1 MSSGSLAY
9 LVSIP
14 HDGFMARCIPD
25 FIEDKEETH
34 PEWVFFERL
43 KAELPDEFVVIPS
56 LEVAARRDQ
65 QESEV
70 DFVLLHPRGR
80 LVIEVK
86 GGKLRRKDGRWERWK
101 GGVWIRENKSPFYQ
115 SRVNSHAVREYLED
129 RFGRGD
135 PRAEALFGRAVVF
148 PDAMLEVDSIEA
160 ADQMVIDQSNLVGAG
175 SLLAAVHSLFDQ
187 AEKQFKEGRQRKD
200 LKTQQYEAKQAQ
212 EAGITPRPVVELT
225 LDQIRL
231 PDPLTDAQIL
241 QIADA
246 LRPDLM
252 MVPNLSATDVE
263 RELIRLSAS
272 QLRTLDTVQGSK
284 RLRVV
289 GGPGSGKTLL
299 AVEVARRE
307 LRERPG
313 SKIGLVCFNRS
324 LGSFLGEVARS
335 EGLLTAVTGSFYVH
349 VDRLLGD
356 VGRADGD
363 VAYYHQRVQQAINSA
378 KALAE
383 DAKFDVLIVDEGQDF
398 RDDGDKLAL
407 LDGLLKGGF
416 AKGRWRWFEDLNQ
429 ILTPASTEKPSAV
442 LTELTSVLDDAG
454 EYVLKGNWRNTA
466 QIAARVSAAMGLDY
480 EPDGLALEGP
490 EVFTAPLMPGKEFA
504 MLEAL
509 VQKKLAPEIATRQY
523 SPEDI
528 VVLSM
533 RGAGKASFEG
543 QTTLGGFPLVPYD
556 PVAPR
561 VPGAIRATSIFK
573 FKGMES
579 HVVIV
584 TDLDQVETLRDR
596 RKAYVG
602 MSRARYKLYLIA
614 TEAALANLKRA

>member
-1 MSSGSLAY
+1 
-9 LVSIP
+9 
-14 HDGFMARCIPD
+14 
-25 FIEDKEETH
+25 
-34 PEWVFFERL
+34 
-43 KAELPDEFVVIPS
+43 
-56 LEVAARRDQ
+56 
-65 QESEV
+65 
-70 DFVLLHPRGR
+70 
-80 LVIEVK
+80 
-86 GGKLRRKDGRWERWK
+86 
-101 GGVWIRENKSPFYQ
+101 
-115 SRVNSHAVREYLED
+115 
-129 RFGRGD
+129 
-135 PRAEALFGRAVVF
+135 
-148 PDAMLEVDSIEA
+148 
-160 ADQMVIDQSNLVGAG
+160 MVIDQSNLVGSG
-175 SLLAAVHSLFDQ
+175 SLLKAMHGLFDQ

-200 LKTQQYEAKQAQ
+200 LLSQQKEAKQA
-212 EAGITPRPVVELT
+212 EAAGLTPSPVVELP

-231 PDPLTDAQIL
+231 PEPLTDAQIL

-246 LRPDLM
+246 LRPDFVM
-252 MVPNLSATDVE
+252 STNLSATEVE
-263 RELIRLSAS
+263 RELLRLSAN
-272 QLRTLDTVQGSK
+272 QLRTLDAVQRSS

-307 LRERPG
+307 LRERPR

-324 LGSFLGEVARS
+324 LGSFLAEVARS
-335 EGLLTAVTGSFYVH
+335 EGLLTAVAGSFYVH

-363 VAYYHQRVQQAINSA
+363 VAYYRQRVQQAAAAA
-378 KALAE
+378 KALPE
-383 DAKFDVLIVDEGQDF
+383 ESKFDILIVDEGQDF

-407 LDGLLKGGF
+407 LDAVLKGGL

-429 ILTPASTEKPSAV
+429 ILTPPSDEKPAGLLV
-442 LTELTSVLDDAG
+442 ELTAILDDAA
-454 EYVLKGNWRNTA
+454 EYELKGNWRNTA
-466 QIAARVSAAMGLDY
+466 QIAARVSAAMGM
-480 EPDGLALEGP
+480 EHTPDGLALEGP
-490 EVFTAPLMPGKEFA
+490 EVLTAPLRPGKEFA
-504 MLEAL
+504 MLDAL
-509 VQKKLAPEIATRQY
+509 VRQEFSTDIATRQY

-561 VPGAIRATSIFK
+561 VPGAIRATSVFK

-584 TDLDQVETLRDR
+584 TDLDKVETLRDR

>member
-1 MSSGSLAY
+1 
-9 LVSIP
+9 
-14 HDGFMARCIPD
+14 MARCIPD
-25 FIEDKEETH
+25 FIEDMDEGH
-34 PEWVFFERL
+34 PERVFFDRL
-43 KAELPDEFVVIPS
+43 KAELPDEFVIIPS
-56 LEVAARRDQ
+56 LEISSRRDQ
-65 QESEV
+65 VESEV
-70 DFVLLHPRGR
+70 DFVVLHPRGR
-80 LVIEVK
+80 LIIEVK
-86 GGKLRRKDGRWERWK
+86 GGKLRRKAGRWERNK
-101 GGVWIRENKSPFYQ
+101 GGVWINEGKSPFYQ
-115 SRVNSHAVREYLED
+115 SRVNSHTVREYLED
-129 RFGRGD
+129 HFGKGD

-148 PDAMLEVDSIEA
+148 PDVVAEYDSLEA

-175 SLLAAVHSLFDQ
+175 SVLKAIHILFDQ
-187 AEKQFKEGRQRKD
+187 AEKQFKEGRRRKD
-200 LKTQQYEAKQAQ
+200 LASQKAEAKQMT
-212 EAGITPRPVVELT
+212 EAGQTPRPIVELP
-225 LDQIRL
+225 LDEIRL
-231 PDPLTDAQIL
+231 PASLTDAQIL

-246 LRPDLM
+246 LRPDML
-252 MVPNLSATDVE
+252 VASNLSATDVE

-272 QLRTLDTVQGSK
+272 QLRALDAVQGSK
-284 RLRVV
+284 RVRVI

-307 LRERPG
+307 VRERPG
-313 SKIGLVCFNRS
+313 SKVGLVCFNRS

-356 VGRADGD
+356 VGKSDGD
-363 VAYYHQRVQQAINSA
+363 AAYYQKRVQQAVDA
-378 KALAE
+378 TKGLAE
-383 DAKFDVLIVDEGQDF
+383 AAKFDVLIVDEGQDF

-416 AKGRWRWFEDLNQ
+416 AKGRWRWFEDLDQ
-429 ILTPASTEKPSAV
+429 VLTPPTDIVPSGLLAEHMST
-442 LTELTSVLDDAG
+442 LDDAA
-454 EYVLKGNWRNTA
+454 EFVLKGNWRNTS
-466 QIAARVSAAMGLDY
+466 QIAERVSAAMGLIHHA
-480 EPDGLALEGP
+480 DGLALEGP
-490 EVFTAPLMPGKEFA
+490 EVQTAPLRPGKEFA
-504 MLEAL
+504 MLDAL
-509 VQKKLAPEIATRQY
+509 VKQELATDIATRQY

-556 PVAPR
+556 PLAPR
-561 VPGAIRATSIFK
+561 VPGAIRATSVFK
-573 FKGMES
+573 FKGVES

-614 TEAALANLKRA
+614 TEAALAKLKRA

>member
-1 MSSGSLAY
+1 
-9 LVSIP
+9 
-14 HDGFMARCIPD
+14 
-25 FIEDKEETH
+25 
-34 PEWVFFERL
+34 
-43 KAELPDEFVVIPS
+43 
-56 LEVAARRDQ
+56 
-65 QESEV
+65 
-70 DFVLLHPRGR
+70 
-80 LVIEVK
+80 
-86 GGKLRRKDGRWERWK
+86 
-101 GGVWIRENKSPFYQ
+101 
-115 SRVNSHAVREYLED
+115 
-129 RFGRGD
+129 
-135 PRAEALFGRAVVF
+135 
-148 PDAMLEVDSIEA
+148 
-160 ADQMVIDQSNLVGAG
+160 LVGAG
-175 SLLAAVHSLFDQ
+175 SLLTAIHNLFDQ

-200 LKTQQYEAKQAQ
+200 LTSQKAEAKQMV
-212 EAGITPRPVVELT
+212 EAGLTPRPIVELP

-231 PDPLTDAQIL
+231 PDPLMDAQLL

-246 LRPDLM
+246 LRPDLL
-252 MVPNLSATDVE
+252 MVPSLSATDVE
-263 RELIRLSAS
+263 RELIRLSAG
-272 QLRTLDTVQGSK
+272 QLRALDTVQGSK
-284 RLRVV
+284 RLRVI

-307 LRERPG
+307 LRDRPG

-356 VGRADGD
+356 VGKSDGD
-363 VAYYHQRVQQAINSA
+363 ASYYQSRVQQAIAAA
-378 KALAE
+378 KGLAE
-383 DAKFDVLIVDEGQDF
+383 EAKFDVL
-398 RDDGDKLAL
+398 
-407 LDGLLKGGF
+407 
-416 AKGRWRWFEDLNQ
+416 
-429 ILTPASTEKPSAV
+429 
-442 LTELTSVLDDAG
+442 
-454 EYVLKGNWRNTA
+454 NWRNTA
-466 QIAARVSAAMGLDY
+466 QIAERVSAAMELAY
-480 EPDGLALEGP
+480 LSDGLALEGP
-490 EVFTAPLMPGKEFA
+490 EVMTAPLMPGKEFA

-509 VQKKLAPEIATRQY
+509 VLKKLAPEIATRQY

-561 VPGAIRATSIFK
+561 VPGAIRATSVFK

-614 TEAALANLKRA
+614 TEVALAKLKRA

>member
-1 MSSGSLAY
+1 
-9 LVSIP
+9 
-14 HDGFMARCIPD
+14 MARCIPD
-25 FIEDKEETH
+25 FIIGKPDGHAELA
-34 PEWVFFERL
+34 FFARL
-43 KAELPDEFVVIPS
+43 KAELPDDFIIIPS
-56 LEVAARRDQ
+56 LEVASRKDGT
-65 QESEV
+65 ESEV
-70 DFVLLHPRGR
+70 DLVLLHPRGR
-80 LVIEVK
+80 LVLEVK
-86 GGKLRRKDGRWERWK
+86 GGKLRRVAGKWERWK
-101 GGVWIRENKSPFYQ
+101 YGNWVAERKCPFYQ
-115 SRVNSHAVREYLED
+115 SRANSHAVRESIED
-129 RFGRGD
+129 KLD
-135 PRAEALFGRAVVF
+135 KKSPEAGALSGRAVIF
-148 PDAMLEVDSIEA
+148 PDATIEIDSIEI
-160 ADQMVIDQSNLVGAG
+160 ADQMVLDQSNLIGVG
-175 SLLAAVHSLFDQ
+175 SVLAAINGLIDQ
-187 AEKQFKEGRQRKD
+187 AEIHFKKLKQRKD
-200 LKTQQYEAKQAQ
+200 QKRQEHEAEQITK
-212 EAGITPRPVVELT
+212 AGGIPPAIVELP
-225 LDQIRL
+225 LEQIGL
-231 PDPLTDAQIL
+231 PACLTDEQLLRLAHV
-241 QIADA
+241 

-252 MVPNLSATDVE
+252 IVSNLSASDVE

-363 VAYYHQRVQQAINSA
+363 MNYYHQRVQQAVAVA
-378 KALAE
+378 KPQSE

-407 LDGLLKGGF
+407 LDSLLKGGL

-429 ILTPASTEKPSAV
+429 ILTPPTTEKPSAA
-442 LTELTSVLDDAG
+442 LTEMTSTLDDAG
-454 EYVLKGNWRNTA
+454 EYALRGNWRNTA
-466 QIAARVSAAMGLDY
+466 QIAARVSAAMAMDY
-480 EPDGLALEGP
+480 EADGLALEGP
-490 EVFTAPLMPGKEFA
+490 EVLTVPLMPGKEFA
-504 MLEAL
+504 MLDAL
-509 VQKKLAPEIATRQY
+509 VRQKLAPEIATRQY

-556 PVAPR
+556 PVAPH
-561 VPGAIRATSIFK
+561 VPGSIRATSVFK

-579 HVVIV
+579 HIVIL
-584 TDLDQVETLRDR
+584 TDLDQLATVRDR

-602 MSRARYKLYLIA
+602 MSRARYKLFLVA
-614 TEAALANLKRA
+614 TDEVLTNLKRHPA

>member
-1 MSSGSLAY
+1 MPERHSAAIDVG
-9 LVSIP
+9 
-14 HDGFMARCIPD
+14 MARCIPD
-25 FIEDKEETH
+25 FIEDMEEGH
-34 PEWVFFERL
+34 PERVFFERM
-43 KAELPDEFVVIPS
+43 KAELPDEFVIIPS
-56 LEVAARRDQ
+56 LEISSRRDQ
-65 QESEV
+65 VESEV

-80 LVIEVK
+80 LVLEVK
-86 GGKLRRKDGRWERWK
+86 GGKLRRKAGCWERFK
-101 GGVWIRENKSPFYQ
+101 GGVWIREGKSPFYQ
-115 SRVNSHAVREYLED
+115 SRVNSHTVREYLED
-129 RFGRGD
+129 RFGKGD

-148 PDAMLEVDSIEA
+148 PDVVAEYDSLEA

-175 SLLAAVHSLFDQ
+175 SVLKAIHVLFDQ
-187 AEKQFKEGRQRKD
+187 AEKQFKDGRRRKD
-200 LKTQQYEAKQAQ
+200 LAAQTAEAKQMVQ
-212 EAGITPRPVVELT
+212 AGQTPRPIVELP

-231 PDPLTDAQIL
+231 PEQLTDAQIL

-246 LRPDLM
+246 LRPDML
-252 MVPNLSATDVE
+252 VATNLSATDVE

-272 QLRTLDTVQGSK
+272 QLRALDAVQGSK
-284 RLRVV
+284 RFRVI

-307 LRERPG
+307 VRDRPG

-356 VGRADGD
+356 VGKSDGD
-363 VAYYHQRVQQAINSA
+363 AVYYQSRVQKAIAAA
-378 KALAE
+378 KGLAE
-383 DAKFDVLIVDEGQDF
+383 EAKFDVLIVDEGQDF

-407 LDGLLKGGF
+407 LDALVKGGLT
-416 AKGRWRWFEDLNQ
+416 KGRWRWFEDLNQ
-429 ILTPASTEKPSAV
+429 VLTPPSEGVPSAQ
-442 LTELTSVLDDAG
+442 LAQHTANLDEAA
-454 EYVLKGNWRNTA
+454 EFVLKGNWRNTA
-466 QIAARVSAAMGLDY
+466 QIAERVSAAMGL
-480 EPDGLALEGP
+480 EHHAEGMALEGP
-490 EVFTAPLMPGKEFA
+490 EVLTAPLRPGQEFA

-561 VPGAIRATSIFK
+561 VPGAIRATSVFK

-614 TEAALANLKRA
+614 TDAALAKLKRA

>member
-1 MSSGSLAY
+1 MPEGPWAA
-9 LVSIP
+9 I
-14 HDGFMARCIPD
+14 DGVMARCIPD
-25 FIEDKEETH
+25 FIEDMDEGH
-34 PEWVFFERL
+34 PERVFFDRL
-43 KAELPDEFVVIPS
+43 KAELPDEFVIIPS
-56 LEVAARRDQ
+56 LEVSSRRDHV
-65 QESEV
+65 ESEV
-70 DFVLLHPRGR
+70 DFVVLHPRGR
-80 LVIEVK
+80 LVLEVK
-86 GGKLRRKDGRWERWK
+86 GGKLRRKAGIWERFK
-101 GGVWIRENKSPFYQ
+101 GGAWIREGKSPFYQ
-115 SRVNSHAVREYLED
+115 SRVNSHTVREFLED
-129 RFGRGD
+129 RYGKGD
-135 PRAEALFGRAVVF
+135 PRAEALFGRAVIF
-148 PDAMLEVDSIEA
+148 PDVVAEYDSLEAV
-160 ADQMVIDQSNLVGAG
+160 DQMVIDQSDLVGQG
-175 SLLAAVHSLFDQ
+175 SVLKAIHALFDQ
-187 AEKQFKEGRQRKD
+187 AEMQFKKGRQRKD
-200 LKTQQYEAKQAQ
+200 LEAQKAEAKQMLQ
-212 EAGITPRPVVELT
+212 AGQTPRPIVELS

-231 PDPLTDAQIL
+231 PDQLTDAQIL
-241 QIADA
+241 QVADA
-246 LRPDLM
+246 LRPDML
-252 MVPNLSATDVE
+252 VATNLSATDVE

-272 QLRTLDTVQGSK
+272 QLRALDAVQGSK
-284 RLRVV
+284 RLRVI

-307 LRERPG
+307 VRDRPG
-313 SKIGLVCFNRS
+313 SKVGLVCFNRS

-335 EGLLTAVTGSFYVH
+335 EGLLTAITGSFYVH

-356 VGRADGD
+356 VGKSDGD
-363 VAYYHQRVQQAINSA
+363 AAYYKSRVQQAIAAA
-378 KALAE
+378 KGLAE
-383 DAKFDVLIVDEGQDF
+383 EAKFDVLIVDEGQDF

-407 LDGLLKGGF
+407 LDALVKGGLP
-416 AKGRWRWFEDLNQ
+416 KGRWRWFEDLNQ
-429 ILTPASTEKPSAV
+429 VLTPPTEGVPSA
-442 LTELTSVLDDAG
+442 ELAQHTANLDEAA
-454 EYVLKGNWRNTA
+454 EFVLKGNWRNTA
-466 QIAARVSAAMGLDY
+466 QIAERVSAAMGLDHHA
-480 EPDGLALEGP
+480 EGMALEGP
-490 EVFTAPLMPGKEFA
+490 EVLTAPLRPGQEFA

-561 VPGAIRATSIFK
+561 VPGAIRATSVFK

-614 TEAALANLKRA
+614 TEAALAKLKRA

>member
-1 MSSGSLAY
+1 MPSGS
-9 LVSIP
+9 
-14 HDGFMARCIPD
+14 MARCIPD
-25 FIEDKEETH
+25 FIEDMDEGH
-34 PEWVFFERL
+34 PERVFFDRL
-43 KAELPDEFVVIPS
+43 KAELPDEFVIIPS
-56 LEVAARRDQ
+56 LEISSRRDQ
-65 QESEV
+65 VESEV
-70 DFVLLHPRGR
+70 DFVVLHPRGR

-86 GGKLRRKDGRWERWK
+86 GGKLRRKAGRWERNK
-101 GGVWIRENKSPFYQ
+101 GGVWIKEGKSPFYQ
-115 SRVNSHAVREYLED
+115 SRVNSHTVREYLED
-129 RFGRGD
+129 YFCKGD
-135 PRAEALFGRAVVF
+135 PRADALFGRAVVF
-148 PDAMLEVDSIEA
+148 PDVVAEYDSLEA

-175 SLLAAVHSLFDQ
+175 SVLKAIHILFDQ
-187 AEKQFKEGRQRKD
+187 AEKQFKEGRRRKD
-200 LKTQQYEAKQAQ
+200 LASQKAEAKQMT
-212 EAGITPRPVVELT
+212 EAGQTPRPIVELSM
-225 LDQIRL
+225 DEIRL
-231 PDPLTDAQIL
+231 PASLTDAQIL

-246 LRPDLM
+246 LRPDML
-252 MVPNLSATDVE
+252 VASNLSATDVE

-272 QLRTLDTVQGSK
+272 QLRALDAVQGSN
-284 RLRVV
+284 RLRVI

-307 LRERPG
+307 VRERPG
-313 SKIGLVCFNRS
+313 SKVGLVCFNRS
-324 LGSFLGEVARS
+324 LGSFLGEIARS

-356 VGRADGD
+356 VGKSDGD
-363 VAYYHQRVQQAINSA
+363 AKYYQKRVQQAVAAA
-378 KALAE
+378 KGLAE

-407 LDGLLKGGF
+407 LDSIVKGGLN
-416 AKGRWRWFEDLNQ
+416 KGRWRWFEDLDQ
-429 ILTPASTEKPSAV
+429 VLTPPTDIVPSGLLAEH
-442 LTELTSVLDDAG
+442 TAILDDAA
-454 EYVLKGNWRNTA
+454 EFVLKGNWRNTS
-466 QIAARVSAAMGLDY
+466 QIAERVSAAMALVHHA
-480 EPDGLALEGP
+480 DGLALEGP
-490 EVFTAPLMPGKEFA
+490 EVQTAPLRPGKEFA
-504 MLEAL
+504 MLDAL
-509 VQKKLAPEIATRQY
+509 VKQELAADIATRQY

-561 VPGAIRATSIFK
+561 VPGAIRATSVFK

-614 TEAALANLKRA
+614 TEAALAKLKRV

>member
-1 MSSGSLAY
+1 
-9 LVSIP
+9 
-14 HDGFMARCIPD
+14 MARCIPD
-25 FIEDKEETH
+25 FIEDKDEGH
-34 PEWVFFERL
+34 PERVFFDRL

-70 DFVLLHPRGR
+70 DFIILHPRGR
-80 LVIEVK
+80 LVVEVK
-86 GGKLRRKDGRWERWK
+86 GGKLRRQAGRWERWK
-101 GGVWIRENKSPFYQ
+101 GGVWIKEGKSPFYQ
-115 SRVNSHAVREYLED
+115 SRINSHAVREYLED

-148 PDAMLEVDSIEA
+148 PDAVLEVDSIEA
-160 ADQMVIDQSNLVGAG
+160 VDQMVIDQSNLVGAG
-175 SLLAAVHSLFDQ
+175 SVLTAIHNLFDQ

-200 LKTQQYEAKQAQ
+200 VGSQKVEAKQMA
-212 EAGITPRPVVELT
+212 EAGLTPKPIVELP

-231 PDPLTDAQIL
+231 PNLLTDAQIL

-246 LRPDLM
+246 LRPDLL
-252 MVPNLSATDVE
+252 MVPSLSATDVE
-263 RELIRLSAS
+263 RELIRLSAG
-272 QLRTLDTVQGSK
+272 QLRALDTVQGSK
-284 RLRVV
+284 RLRVI

-356 VGRADGD
+356 VGKSDGD
-363 VAYYHQRVQQAINSA
+363 AAYYQKRVQKAVAAA
-378 KALAE
+378 KGLAE
-383 DAKFDVLIVDEGQDF
+383 EAKFDVLIVDEGQDF

-407 LDGLLKGGF
+407 LDGIVKGGLTR
-416 AKGRWRWFEDLNQ
+416 GRWRWFEDLDQ
-429 ILTPASTEKPSAV
+429 VLTPPTDTVPAGLLAEHMST
-442 LTELTSVLDDAG
+442 LDDAA
-454 EYVLKGNWRNTA
+454 EFVLKGNWRNTA
-466 QIAARVSAAMGLDY
+466 QIAERVSAAMELDY
-480 EPDGLALEGP
+480 LSDGLALEGP
-490 EVFTAPLMPGKEFA
+490 EVMTAPLMPGKEFA
-504 MLEAL
+504 MLDAL

-561 VPGAIRATSIFK
+561 VPGAIRATSVFK

-614 TEAALANLKRA
+614 TEAALAKLKRV